1 MIRETTVRTLP
12 NTANAQTGSFILEAL
27 IAILIF
33 SFGVLGI
40 VGLQARS
47 LKFTND
53 SQYRAEAVYHAN
65 SLLARMW
72 TGNATPAQ
80 LALDYDQAGAGPGYV
95 TFRDTLAA
103 PITGLPGAAVN
114 PPLVKVNDAA
124 DPAPPSNKSS
134 TVHVIIFWQQPGQD
148 LHQYEM
154 YGVVGTN

>member
-1 MIRETTVRTLP
+1 MIRETTVRTHL
-12 NTANAQTGSFILEAL
+12 NSSKTQTGSFILEAL

-65 SLLARMW
+65 SLLAKMW
-72 TGNATPAQ
+72 TGNATPTQ
-80 LALDYDQAGAGPGYV
+80 LAADYDQGGLGPGYV
-95 TFRDTLAA
+95 TFRDTVAA
-103 PITGLPGAAVN
+103 PITGLPGATAN
-114 PPLVKVNDAA
+114 PPLLKVNDAG
-124 DPAPPSNKSS
+124 DPPPPSKTSS
-134 TVHVIIFWQQPGQD
+134 TVHVIIYWQQPGQD
-148 LHQYEM
+148 LHQYET